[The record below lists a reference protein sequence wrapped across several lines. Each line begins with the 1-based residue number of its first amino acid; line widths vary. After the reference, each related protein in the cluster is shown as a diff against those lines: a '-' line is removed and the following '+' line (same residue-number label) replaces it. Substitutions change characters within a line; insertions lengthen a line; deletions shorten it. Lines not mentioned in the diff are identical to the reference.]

1 MDDCG
6 YLRAS
11 KRQELSGRSAER
23 EGVCLHRPQI
33 GESIDGGALGAAGYT
48 LSITGG
54 SDQAG
59 FPMRGDVSGPRRSS
73 LLLSAGPGYISTA
86 KGSRRTRLVRGNT
99 ISDEIQQINLK
110 VMTAGSKPLAEI
122 FPPSA
127 KKDEKKK

>member
-1 MDDCG
+1 MIVVISEP
-6 YLRAS
+6 AS
-11 KRQELSGRSAER
+11 GKSYQAEVPKDKESAFIGRK
-23 EGVCLHRPQI
+23 I

>member
-1 MDDCG
+1 MIVVISEP
-6 YLRAS
+6 AS
-11 KRQELSGRSAER
+11 GKSYQAEVPKDKESVFIGRK
-23 EGVCLHRPQI
+23 V

-73 LLLSAGPGYISTA
+73 LLLSAGPGYIPTSS
-86 KGSRRTRLVRGNT
+86 GSRRSRMVRGNT

>member
-1 MDDCG
+1 MIVVISEP
-6 YLRAS
+6 AS
-11 KRQELSGRSAER
+11 GKSYQAEVPKEKESAFIGRK
-23 EGVCLHRPQI
+23 I